1 MTEPSTDIQGGQF
14 EEQLMA
20 SETKAEEHMDLYD
33 KPAAGHEEMEL
44 CLPEGC
50 GLPVAEGG
58 GVLSPLSGAYLLI
71 VLSEPM
77 SDQHKSKMIQKLRQG
92 KQFIRNHFRILLV
105 QSISKVLRNFFRYE
119 YKNDYLQSQYCEY
132 GNPHEP
138 KRL

>member
-1 MTEPSTDIQGGQF
+1 MSEPSTELQGGQF

-20 SETKAEEHMDLYD
+20 SETKAEDHMDLYD

-92 KQFIRNHFRILLV
+92 KQFIQNHYRI
-105 QSISKVLRNFFRYE
+105 FFVNRLYG
-119 YKNDYLQSQYCEY
+119 YKSF
-132 GNPHEP
+132 
-138 KRL
+138 

>member
-1 MTEPSTDIQGGQF
+1 MSEPSTELQGGQF

-20 SETKAEEHMDLYD
+20 SETKAEDHMDLYD

-92 KQFIRNHFRILLV
+92 KQFIQNHYRIFFVL
-105 QSISKVLRNFFRYE
+105 SISKVNRLYG
-119 YKNDYLQSQYCEY
+119 YKSF
-132 GNPHEP
+132 
-138 KRL
+138 

>member
-1 MTEPSTDIQGGQF
+1 MSEPSTDLQGGQF

-20 SETKAEEHMDLYD
+20 SETKAEEQHIDLYD
-33 KPAAGHEEMEL
+33 KQPATGHEEMEL

-92 KQFIRNHFRILLV
+92 KQFIQNHHRIL
-105 QSISKVLRNFFRYE
+105 IVL
-119 YKNDYLQSQYCEY
+119 
-132 GNPHEP
+132 
-138 KRL
+138 

>member
-1 MTEPSTDIQGGQF
+1 MSAPSTVIQGGHLG
-14 EEQLMA
+14 EQSMPA
-20 SETKAEEHMDLYD
+20 DTKIENNDDVYDTANTAEDEVD
-33 KPAAGHEEMEL
+33 L

-92 KQFIRNHFRILLV
+92 KILFRL
-105 QSISKVLRNFFRYE
+105 IST
-119 YKNDYLQSQYCEY
+119 
-132 GNPHEP
+132 G
-138 KRL
+138 